1 MVRVK
6 RGSVARKKRKK
17 ILKRAKGFR
26 GSLRKLFR
34 ASKEAVYRSMA
45 YATAD
50 RRSRKGDF
58 RRLWNTRIAAAA
70 KKEGSSYS
78 RLIGALKK
86 AKITINRKMLSD
98 LAVND
103 GAVFKK
109 ILDAALGNN
118 KR

>member
-6 RGSVARKKRKK
+6 RGNVARKKRKK

-34 ASKEAVYRSMA
+34 ASKQAVYHAMA

-50 RRSRKGDF
+50 RRTRKGDF
-58 RRLWNTRIAAAA
+58 RRLWNVRIGAAA

-78 RLIGALKK
+78 RMMGALKK
-86 AKITINRKMLSD
+86 ANILINRKMLAE
-98 LAVND
+98 LAVTD
-103 GAVFKK
+103 HEAFKK
-109 ILDAALGNN
+109 ILETAQG
-118 KR
+118 KK